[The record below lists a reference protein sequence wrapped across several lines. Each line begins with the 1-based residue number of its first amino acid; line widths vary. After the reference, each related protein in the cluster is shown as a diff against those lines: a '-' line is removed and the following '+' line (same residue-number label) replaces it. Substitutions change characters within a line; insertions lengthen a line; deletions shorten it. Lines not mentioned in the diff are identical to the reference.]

1 MSLYSLHAQL
11 RVQSE
16 ACLGTYMKP
25 EIFLH
30 PVCSVR
36 FFLCSLLCKSHT
48 CTSSQKVQIILKFC
62 LFTSSLCH
70 VAPWLPQAKAMR
82 EREKKKKRRRRRR
95 SWFLW
100 ISFLQNL
107 TSVHTTCFCYLFR
120 RKKWVLLIYLGKKL
134 NKGLKID

>member
-1 MSLYSLHAQL
+1 MSFYSLYAQL

-62 LFTSSLCH
+62 LFTSSFCH

-82 EREKKKKRRRRRR
+82 ERERRKKKKKKKKKLV
-95 SWFLW
+95 SLNL
-100 ISFLQNL
+100 ISSKFDIC
-107 TSVHTTCFCYLFR
+107 THYLLLLPFR